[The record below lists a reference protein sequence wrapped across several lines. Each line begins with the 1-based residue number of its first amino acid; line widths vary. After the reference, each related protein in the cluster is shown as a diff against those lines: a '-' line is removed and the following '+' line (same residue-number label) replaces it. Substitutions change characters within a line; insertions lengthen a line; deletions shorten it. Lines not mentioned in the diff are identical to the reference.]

1 MLDELK
7 HECAVAMVVLRRP
20 PSATGDFGG
29 TKLSLLL
36 EKQHNRGQDGA
47 GAAILRARP
56 VPGEEPYWIAK
67 SASAT
72 PLADVL
78 GMIAKRS
85 RIETGLTRLTG
96 LSVDTSPDPKN
107 PVNLVNPVKNNYERI
122 FLGHLRYATF
132 GKNDVAFCH
141 PFVHE
146 SSDLSHTLLLAG
158 NFNLTNA
165 HELFDDYARHGSFPT
180 SKADGYLICE
190 LIAHELGRL
199 INHVEHVD
207 HVENNAPDLHVSAC
221 STRLNCNLADA
232 LANALKNADGAW
244 TLCGMTA
251 DGWAFATRDPH
262 GIRPGYCY
270 IDERVVVVASERP
283 AIQAAFDVT
292 PEAVKELPPGE
303 ALVASPQG
311 DVEFVDLNRA
321 EHVERVEDNA
331 SDLHVS
337 TRSTRLNNLSARPCS
352 FERIYFSR
360 ANDADIHRERKA
372 LGAAILPR
380 ILEAAEAPLEDI
392 FFSYI
397 PNSARTAFHGLLEKL
412 FEKCVL
418 TQSRV
423 TAAEAGL
430 AFCSEPSRAKRV
442 PRAAECAESDLNWG
456 CAPRV
461 ELAFGDSASLGG
473 YPGPK
478 KTVNPVNPVQND
490 SAPLRLCVNNIPR
503 FGEVIVKD
511 AKFRTF
517 IADAAARREFYK
529 HVYDVTYGLV
539 KKNDT
544 LVVLDDSI
552 VRGNTMKNA
561 ILPMLDR
568 LGPKRIVIASS
579 APPVRYP
586 DCYGIDMSTLGELV
600 AFRALVNLLGGTT
613 ELLSLLGDS
622 ESGSIGESF
631 RTASDLQNSRTP
643 RSGSN
648 QPNPLAPLYARFTEE
663 EHSAEIARLLTPPGM
678 KAEVKVVYQT
688 VDDLRRCLQQPPN
701 YPTTQL
707 PNHLTTKSGIGDWYF
722 TGDYPTPGGYKVL
735 HKALENYLDKRNDRS
750 Y

>member
-1 MLDELK
+1 
-7 HECAVAMVVLRRP
+7 MVVLRKP

-72 PLADVL
+72 PLADLL
-78 GMIAKRS
+78 GAIGKREIS
-85 RIETGLTRLTG
+85 RSAVDGASLVPCLTSST
-96 LSVDTSPDPKN
+96 
-107 PVNLVNPVKNNYERI
+107 ERI

-146 SSDLSHTLLLAG
+146 SSDLAHTLLLAG

-190 LIAHELGRL
+190 LIAHEMERKTSC
-199 INHVEHVD
+199 H
-207 HVENNAPDLHVSAC
+207 
-221 STRLNCNLADA
+221 LANA
-232 LANALKNADGAW
+232 LASALKNADGAW
-244 TLCGMTA
+244 TLCGATG

-262 GIRPGYCY
+262 GIRPGFYY
-270 IDERVVVVASERP
+270 IDEHVVVVASERP
-283 AIQAAFDVT
+283 AIQAAFDVP

-303 ALVASPQG
+303 VLIVSPSGEVQMSELG
-311 DVEFVDLNRA
+311 SDI
-321 EHVERVEDNA
+321 NA
-331 SDLHVS
+331 
-337 TRSTRLNNLSARPCS
+337 RPRPCS

-372 LGAAILPR
+372 LGAALLPR
-380 ILEAAEAPLEDI
+380 ILKAADAPMEDI

-397 PNSARTAFHGLLEKL
+397 PNSARIAFHGLLEIL
-412 FEKCVL
+412 FSNTIK
-418 TQSRV
+418 QYKQ
-423 TAAEAGL
+423 
-430 AFCSEPSRAKRV
+430 P
-442 PRAAECAESDLNWG
+442 
-456 CAPRV
+456 
-461 ELAFGDSASLGG
+461 
-473 YPGPK
+473 
-478 KTVNPVNPVQND
+478 
-490 SAPLRLCVNNIPR
+490 NNQTIPAPR

-579 APPVRYP
+579 APPIRYP

-600 AFRALVNLLGGTT
+600 AFKALVNLLDGERGMGDGEQ
-613 ELLSLLGDS
+613 ELREALEKSLHVSTCSTRL
-622 ESGSIGESF
+622 
-631 RTASDLQNSRTP
+631 N
-643 RSGSN
+643 
-648 QPNPLAPLYARFTEE
+648 NPLAPLYARFTEE
-663 EHSAEIARLLTPPGM
+663 QHCAEIARLLTPPGM
-678 KAEVKVVYQT
+678 RAEVKVVYQT
-688 VDDLRRCLQQPPN
+688 VEDLKHCL
-701 YPTTQL
+701 
-707 PNHLTTKSGIGDWYF
+707 SGIGDWYF

-735 HKALENYLDKRNDRS
+735 NTALHHYIEKSNERS

>member
-85 RIETGLTRLTG
+85 RIETGLTGLTG

-107 PVNLVNPVKNNYERI
+107 PVNLVNPVKYNYERI

-207 HVENNAPDLHVSAC
+207 HVENNAPDLHVSTR
-221 STRLNCNLADA
+221 STRLNSHLADA

-270 IDERVVVVASERP
+270 VDERVVVVASERP
-283 AIQAAFDVT
+283 AIQAAFDVP

-331 SDLHVS
+331 SNLHVS
-337 TRSTRLNNLSARPCS
+337 IHSTRLNNLSARPCS

-360 ANDADIHRERKA
+360 ANDAVIHRERKA
-372 LGAAILPR
+372 LGAALLPR

-397 PNSARTAFHGLLEKL
+397 PNSARIAFHGLLEEL
-412 FEKCVL
+412 F
-418 TQSRV
+418 SRV
-423 TAAEAGL
+423 FSTGL
-430 AFCSEPSRAKRV
+430 TGLTRLS
-442 PRAAECAESDLNWG
+442 
-456 CAPRV
+456 
-461 ELAFGDSASLGG
+461 GG
-473 YPGPK
+473 MPPDPK
-478 KTVNPVNPVQND
+478 NLVNPVNPVK
-490 SAPLRLCVNNIPR
+490 SIPR

-579 APPVRYP
+579 APPIRYP

-600 AFRALVNLLGGTT
+600 AFRALVNLLDGERGSSSAEATKYKT
-613 ELLSLLGDS
+613 GNGERELREALEKSLHVS
-622 ESGSIGESF
+622 
-631 RTASDLQNSRTP
+631 T
-643 RSGSN
+643 RSTRLN
-648 QPNPLAPLYARFTEE
+648 NPLAELYARFTEE

>member
-78 GMIAKRS
+78 AAIGKRVS
-85 RIETGLTRLTG
+85 RKERIERKGAEHATA
-96 LSVDTSPDPKN
+96 
-107 PVNLVNPVKNNYERI
+107 NNQERI

-190 LIAHELGRL
+190 LIAHELSRAGRVEQSDGF
-199 INHVEHVD
+199 NHVEHVD
-207 HVENNAPDLHVSAC
+207 HVEKIVPDLHVSAC

-283 AIQAAFDVT
+283 AIQAAFDVP

-303 ALVASPQG
+303 AMIVSPNGKVTFCDLDNRHATTDMQPG
-311 DVEFVDLNRA
+311 CRSSAVECPISPLP
-321 EHVERVEDNA
+321 
-331 SDLHVS
+331 
-337 TRSTRLNNLSARPCS
+337 RPCS

-360 ANDADIHRERKA
+360 ANDAVIHRERKT
-372 LGAAILPR
+372 LGAALLPR
-380 ILEAAEAPLEDI
+380 ILEAAETPLEDI

-397 PNSARTAFHGLLEKL
+397 PNSARTAFHGILEALFVECPTQSSQSPQSEKL
-412 FEKCVL
+412 EA
-418 TQSRV
+418 TSRSLR
-423 TAAEAGL
+423 T
-430 AFCSEPSRAKRV
+430 SRAT
-442 PRAAECAESDLNWG
+442 
-456 CAPRV
+456 
-461 ELAFGDSASLGG
+461 F
-473 YPGPK
+473 
-478 KTVNPVNPVQND
+478 
-490 SAPLRLCVNNIPR
+490 IPR

-539 KKNDT
+539 GTDDT

-579 APPVRYP
+579 APPIRYP

-663 EHSAEIARLLTPPGM
+663 EHCAEIARLLTPPGM

-688 VDDLRRCLQQPPN
+688 VESLRECLGQTTFDSRQPTAKTN
-701 YPTTQL
+701 NSQ
-707 PNHLTTKSGIGDWYF
+707 LTTRNSQLHIGDWYF

>member
-78 GMIAKRS
+78 AAIGKRAS
-85 RIETGLTRLTG
+85 RKERIERKGAEHAAA
-96 LSVDTSPDPKN
+96 
-107 PVNLVNPVKNNYERI
+107 NNQERI

-221 STRLNCNLADA
+221 STRLNCNLVDA

-283 AIQAAFDVT
+283 AIQAAFDVP

-337 TRSTRLNNLSARPCS
+337 IRSTRLNNLSARPCS

-372 LGAAILPR
+372 LGAALLPR

-418 TQSRV
+418 TQSR
-423 TAAEAGL
+423 
-430 AFCSEPSRAKRV
+430 
-442 PRAAECAESDLNWG
+442 RAAECAESDLNWG

-579 APPVRYP
+579 APPIRYP

-663 EHSAEIARLLTPPGM
+663 EHCAEIARLLTPPGM

-688 VDDLRRCLQQPPN
+688 VESLRECLGQTTFDSRQPTAKTN
-701 YPTTQL
+701 NSQ
-707 PNHLTTKSGIGDWYF
+707 LTTRNSQLHVGDWYF

>member
-1 MLDELK
+1 MTDELK
-7 HECAVAMVVLRRP
+7 HECAVAMVVLRK
-20 PSATGDFGG
+20 SAVAIGDFGG

-47 GAAILRARP
+47 GAAILSANP
-56 VPGEEPYWIAK
+56 EPGETPYWIAK

-78 GMIAKRS
+78 AAIGKRVS
-85 RIETGLTRLTG
+85 RKERIERKEAEH
-96 LSVDTSPDPKN
+96 SAA
-107 PVNLVNPVKNNYERI
+107 NNQERI

-190 LIAHELGRL
+190 LIAHELSRAGRVEQSDGF
-199 INHVEHVD
+199 NHVEHVD
-207 HVENNAPDLHVSAC
+207 HVEKIVPDLHVSAC

-232 LANALKNADGAW
+232 IANALKNADGAW

-262 GIRPGYCY
+262 GIRPGWHY
-270 IDERVVVVASERP
+270 IDDDVVVVASERA
-283 AIQAAFDVT
+283 AIQAAFDVP

-303 ALVASPQG
+303 ALVVSPEG
-311 DVEFVDLNRA
+311 DVEFVDLNSA
-321 EHVERVEDNA
+321 ESSA
-331 SDLHVS
+331 FDLHVS
-337 TRSTRLNNLSARPCS
+337 TRSTRLKNLSVRPCS

-372 LGAAILPR
+372 LGAALVPR
-380 ILEAAEAPLEDI
+380 ILEAANAPMDRI

-397 PNSARTAFHGLLEKL
+397 PNSARIAFHGLLEDL
-412 FEKCVL
+412 FKRCVS

-423 TAAEAGL
+423 
-430 AFCSEPSRAKRV
+430 
-442 PRAAECAESDLNWG
+442 D
-456 CAPRV
+456 
-461 ELAFGDSASLGG
+461 
-473 YPGPK
+473 
-478 KTVNPVNPVQND
+478 
-490 SAPLRLCVNNIPR
+490 NIPR
-503 FGEVIVKD
+503 FGEVAVKD

-539 KKNDT
+539 KKDDT

-579 APPVRYP
+579 APPIRYP

-600 AFRALVNLLGGTT
+600 AFRALVNLLGDGAND
-613 ELLSLLGDS
+613 LLHEALMGN
-622 ESGSIGESF
+622 
-631 RTASDLQNSRTP
+631 AK
-643 RSGSN
+643 
-648 QPNPLAPLYARFTEE
+648 NPLEALYAKFTEE
-663 EHSAEIARLLTPPGM
+663 QHAAEIARLLTPPDI
-678 KAEVKVVYQT
+678 KAEVKVVYQS
-688 VDDLRRCLQQPPN
+688 VESLRECLGQTTFDNRQPTAETN
-701 YPTTQL
+701 NSQL
-707 PNHLTTKSGIGDWYF
+707 ITHNSQLSIGDWYF

-735 HKALENYLDKRNDRS
+735 RKALLNYLDKNSERS

>member
-1 MLDELK
+1 
-7 HECAVAMVVLRRP
+7 MVVLRRP

-47 GAAILRARP
+47 GAAILRTRP

-78 GMIAKRS
+78 GAIGKRKRERAS
-85 RIETGLTRLTG
+85 DIGLQTSEVQCPKSEVET
-96 LSVDTSPDPKN
+96 
-107 PVNLVNPVKNNYERI
+107 I

-146 SSDLSHTLLLAG
+146 SSELANTLLLAG
-158 NFNLTNA
+158 NFNLTNSR
-165 HELFDDYARHGSFPT
+165 ELFDDYARHGSFPT

-190 LIAHELGRL
+190 LIAHEMERKSSR
-199 INHVEHVD
+199 H
-207 HVENNAPDLHVSAC
+207 
-221 STRLNCNLADA
+221 LADA

-244 TLCGMTA
+244 TLCGATGE
-251 DGWAFATRDPH
+251 GWAFATRDPH
-262 GIRPGYCY
+262 GIRPGYYY
-270 IDERVVVVASERP
+270 IDDDIAVAASERP
-283 AIQAAFDVT
+283 AIQAAFDVP

-303 ALVASPQG
+303 AMIVSPNGKVTFCDLDNRHATTDMQPG
-311 DVEFVDLNRA
+311 CRSSAVECPISPLP
-321 EHVERVEDNA
+321 
-331 SDLHVS
+331 
-337 TRSTRLNNLSARPCS
+337 RPCS

-372 LGAAILPR
+372 LGAALLPHILD
-380 ILEAAEAPLEDI
+380 AADAPLEDI

-397 PNSARTAFHGLLEKL
+397 PNSARIAFHGLLEAIFSKTL
-412 FEKCVL
+412 LLDDARTSDFGLPTSKTEVRSQKSEVL
-418 TQSRV
+418 
-423 TAAEAGL
+423 
-430 AFCSEPSRAKRV
+430 
-442 PRAAECAESDLNWG
+442 
-456 CAPRV
+456 
-461 ELAFGDSASLGG
+461 
-473 YPGPK
+473 
-478 KTVNPVNPVQND
+478 PV
-490 SAPLRLCVNNIPR
+490 LPR

-539 KKNDT
+539 RPGKDT

-568 LGPKRIVIASS
+568 LGPRRIVIASS
-579 APPVRYP
+579 APPIRYP

-600 AFRALVNLLGGTT
+600 AFRALVNLLDGERGTGNGERGT
-613 ELLSLLGDS
+613 GNGERELREALAESEHLHDSTCSTRLKSL
-622 ESGSIGESF
+622 
-631 RTASDLQNSRTP
+631 
-643 RSGSN
+643 
-648 QPNPLAPLYARFTEE
+648 NPLASLYARFTEAQ
-663 EHSAEIARLLTPPGM
+663 HTAEIARLLTPPDI
-678 KAEVKVVYQT
+678 KAEVVVVYQT
-688 VDDLRRCLQQPPN
+688 IEDLHKSLAPVPRSPSPPLLGHRLRRLASLGGYVPHSPFPVPQ
-701 YPTTQL
+701 
-707 PNHLTTKSGIGDWYF
+707 IGDWYF

-735 HKALENYLDKRNDRS
+735 HKALENYLDKKNDRS